1 MRRIWL
7 AGLAAATIA
16 GALVFAARETLVLG
30 WFDLR
35 TPKAPLSAREA
46 MLEPHIRYYPP
57 TNGTAPYPAVL
68 QFHGCGGMRPDF
80 QEQWARVAN
89 DAGYMAVVVNSY
101 AGRGITRERA
111 LKTVC
116 EGKELIGQERAGD
129 VAAALDIVSRR
140 PEIDPGRVVLA
151 GWSHGAWSIMD
162 FVALATAGRSPSGVS
177 GPHAR
182 APEITGLILFYPHCG
197 LGAWT
202 KVIGW
207 KAAYPTLALIA
218 GKDSVVDPKA
228 CPRIFERLHKKYAQI
243 GFHVYPDADH
253 AFDDPNLP
261 AGWRHLY
268 GAAEHA
274 DATQQYAE
282 FLATVRE

>member
-7 AGLAAATIA
+7 AGLAALAIA
-16 GALVFAARETLVLG
+16 GAAIFAARETLVLG
-30 WFDLR
+30 WLDLR
-35 TPKAPLSAREA
+35 TPKAPRAAREA
-46 MLEPHIRYYPP
+46 LLDPHIRYYPP
-57 TNGTAPYPAVL
+57 ANGIAPYPVVL
-68 QFHGCGGMRPDF
+68 QFHGCGGMRLDF
-80 QEQWARVAN
+80 HEQWARVAN
-89 DAGYMAVVVNSY
+89 DAGFMAVIVDSY

-129 VAAALDIVSRR
+129 VAAALDIVGRR
-140 PEIDPGRVVLA
+140 PDIDPGRIVLA
-151 GWSHGAWSIMD
+151 GWSHGAWSVMD
-162 FVALATAGRSPSGVS
+162 FVALATNGRSPSGVS
-177 GPHAR
+177 GPR
-182 APEITGLILFYPHCG
+182 AKTPEIAGLILFYPHCG

-228 CPRIFERLHKKYAQI
+228 CPPIFERLHKKFAPV

-261 AGWRHLY
+261 EGWRHLH
-268 GAAEHA
+268 GEAEHA
-274 DATQQYAE
+274 DATQRYAE
-282 FLATVRE
+282 FLAAVRE